1 MRLYIATANHSL
13 FRLDLCTECPEIKIQ
28 MPGRYRL
35 MATQKTLGGFF
46 YQKQSQDKS
55 LSPPHIANHE
65 VEKKRKSEAEYDKA
79 YDAKRKRG
87 FIDTW
92 LTDFP
97 WLEKLQTADDLCI
110 CKLCKQF
117 PILADQSSGL
127 FIGQPIFRRD
137 TLVAHE
143 KSSCHGR
150 CKIKC
155 DDELRKQ
162 KKQIKVGDLDKVL
175 QEYNHSQVNRYKKL
189 FTTIFCFSHNVF
201 KRLLSQSRKNHVL
214 FGKGLKYRQVGF

>member
-1 MRLYIATANHSL
+1 
-13 FRLDLCTECPEIKIQ
+13 
-28 MPGRYRL
+28 
-35 MATQKTLGGFF
+35 MATQITLDGFF
-46 YQKQSQDKS
+46 YRKQSQDKS
-55 LSPPHIANHE
+55 LSPHYIANHE
-65 VEKKRKSEAEYDKA
+65 VEKKRKSKAGYDKA

-110 CKLCKQF
+110 CKLCRQF

-143 KSSCHGR
+143 KLSCSF
-150 CKIKC
+150 KIKC
-155 DDELRKQ
+155 K
-162 KKQIKVGDLDKVL
+162 I
-175 QEYNHSQVNRYKKL
+175 
-189 FTTIFCFSHNVF
+189 
-201 KRLLSQSRKNHVL
+201 
-214 FGKGLKYRQVGF
+214 

>member
-1 MRLYIATANHSL
+1 MC
-13 FRLDLCTECPEIKIQ
+13 DL
-28 MPGRYRL
+28 
-35 MATQKTLGGFF
+35 
-46 YQKQSQDKS
+46 KS
-55 LSPPHIANHE
+55 
-65 VEKKRKSEAEYDKA
+65 KAEYDKA

-143 KSSCHGR
+143 KSSCHAR

-162 KKQIKVGDLDKVL
+162 KKQIKVGDLDNKFLGWSKLKAFADEKFNITQTLKSVL
-175 QEYNHSQVNRYKKL
+175 GRVENSVENGENAGYHHFLL
-189 FTTIFCFSHNVF
+189 FPQCF
-201 KRLLSQSRKNHVL
+201 
-214 FGKGLKYRQVGF
+214 LKAIISGS

>member
-1 MRLYIATANHSL
+1 MRW
-13 FRLDLCTECPEIKIQ
+13 
-28 MPGRYRL
+28 
-35 MATQKTLGGFF
+35 
-46 YQKQSQDKS
+46 
-55 LSPPHIANHE
+55 
-65 VEKKRKSEAEYDKA
+65 KRKEKA
-79 YDAKRKRG
+79 KLSTTRLIHDAKRKRG

-117 PILADQSSGL
+117 PILADQSSSL

-143 KSSCHGR
+143 KSSCHAR

-155 DDELRKQ
+155 DDELILKVRK
-162 KKQIKVGDLDKVL
+162 IKIINAK
-175 QEYNHSQVNRYKKL
+175 YKYKKIDK
-189 FTTIFCFSHNVF
+189 TYGDY
-201 KRLLSQSRKNHVL
+201 L
-214 FGKGLKYRQVGF
+214 FGYCYIGIVCI

>member
-1 MRLYIATANHSL
+1 
-13 FRLDLCTECPEIKIQ
+13 
-28 MPGRYRL
+28 
-35 MATQKTLGGFF
+35 MATQKTLDGFF
-46 YQKQSQDKS
+46 YRKQSQDKS
-55 LSPPHIANHE
+55 FSPPHIANHE
-65 VEKKRKSEAEYDKA
+65 VEKKRKSKAEYDKV

-143 KSSCHGR
+143 KSSCHAR

-162 KKQIKVGDLDKVL
+162 KEQIKVGDLDKVL
-175 QEYNHSQVNRYKKL
+175 QKYNHSQVNRYKKL
-189 FTTIFCFSHNVF
+189 FTTIFSFSYNAF
-201 KRLLSQSRKNHVL
+201 KRLLSQGRKNHGF
-214 FGKGLKYRQVGF
+214 FGKGLKYGQVVF

>member
-1 MRLYIATANHSL
+1 M
-13 FRLDLCTECPEIKIQ
+13 
-28 MPGRYRL
+28 
-35 MATQKTLGGFF
+35 QKTLDGFF
-46 YQKQSQDKS
+46 DQKQSQDKS

-65 VEKKRKSEAEYDKA
+65 VEKKRKSKAEYDKA

-97 WLEKLQTADDLCI
+97 WLEKLQTADDLCM
-110 CKLCKQF
+110 CKFCKQF
-117 PILADQSSGL
+117 PILADQSSGV

-143 KSSCHGR
+143 KSSCHAR

-155 DDELRKQ
+155 DDELILKVRK
-162 KKQIKVGDLDKVL
+162 IKIINAK
-175 QEYNHSQVNRYKKL
+175 YKYKKIDK
-189 FTTIFCFSHNVF
+189 TNGDH
-201 KRLLSQSRKNHVL
+201 L
-214 FGKGLKYRQVGF
+214 FGYCYIGIVCI